1 MESTMYYVIPVGKN
15 DLSAA
20 VEKSENYGIAK
31 DICEGLKQETGKH
44 HFVVKFEIVW
54 TSETLEEALASEA

>member
-1 MESTMYYVIPVGKN
+1 MYYVIPVGQN

-31 DICEGLKQETGKH
+31 DMCETLKQETGNH

-54 TSETLEEALASEA
+54 TSETLEEALAGEL